1 MRLGNNL
8 RLEILMANYLKLAGA
23 FLLAIASISFFPQEP
38 SKEKQDDDDAIVVPA
53 DDTGAQS
60 RRDFMRTKLM
70 YTQNIFEGL
79 TTGNFDAIE
88 KAIEEVQNVTSG
100 EQWVAIDNDKY
111 RRLTEDFKMATKR
124 LMEATKTKNLDATA
138 LRYYNL
144 STSCIDCH
152 NHIRQAR
159 YEF

>member
-1 MRLGNNL
+1 
-8 RLEILMANYLKLAGA
+8 MANYLKLAAA
-23 FLLAIASISFFPQEP
+23 FLVMIASISFIPQEP
-38 SKEKQDDDDAIVVPA
+38 AKEKQDQDDDTIVIPA

-79 TTGNFDAIE
+79 TTGNFAVID

-100 EQWVAIDNDKY
+100 EQWVSIDSDKY
-111 RRLTEDFKMATKR
+111 RQLTEEFKTATKR
-124 LMEATKTKNLDATA
+124 LKEAAKSKNIDATA
-138 LRYYNL
+138 LRFYNL

>member
-1 MRLGNNL
+1 
-8 RLEILMANYLKLAGA
+8 MATYLKLAGA
-23 FLLAIASISFFPQEP
+23 FLVMIASISFLPQEP
-38 SKEKQDDDDAIVVPA
+38 AKQKQDKDETIVIPA
-53 DDTGAQS
+53 DDTGSLS

-70 YTQNIFEGL
+70 YSQNIFEGL

-88 KAIEEVQNVTSG
+88 KAVEEVQSITSA

-111 RRLTEDFKMATKR
+111 RELTQEFKTATKR
-124 LMEATKTKNLDATA
+124 LMDAAKTKNIDATA
-138 LRYYNL
+138 LRFYNV